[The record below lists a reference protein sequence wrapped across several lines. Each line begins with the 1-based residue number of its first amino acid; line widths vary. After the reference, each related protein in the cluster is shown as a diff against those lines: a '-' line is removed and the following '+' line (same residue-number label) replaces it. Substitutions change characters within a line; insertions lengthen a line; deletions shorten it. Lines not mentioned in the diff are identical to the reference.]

1 MAGLAMQFN
10 PYDAVR
16 IEVEDSLFCD
26 DALDDNFFPPI
37 YIQVDSKNRP
47 AGGISFK
54 HVTVKD
60 DIDRPFIKIV
70 EPKGNMPKDMSGDI
84 TLERKGR
91 RERIIIDKAWLL
103 RYLAIP
109 PISRG

>member
-1 MAGLAMQFN
+1 VGLLRITRFTSKSDGMAGLAVQFN

-16 IEVEDSLFCD
+16 IEIEDSLFCV
-26 DALDDNFFPPI
+26 
-37 YIQVDSKNRP
+37 VDSKNRP

-70 EPKGNMPKDMSGDI
+70 DSKGNVPKDFSGDI
-84 TLERKGR
+84 TLPRVHS
-91 RERIIIDKAWLL
+91 KAL
-103 RYLAIP
+103 P
-109 PISRG
+109 

>member
-1 MAGLAMQFN
+1 VGLLRITRFTSKSDGMAGLAVQFN

-16 IEVEDSLFCD
+16 IEIEDSLFCD
-26 DALDDNFFPPI
+26 DARDDNFFPPI
-37 YIQVDSKNRP
+37 YIQVVDSKNRP

-70 EPKGNMPKDMSGDI
+70 DSKGNVPKDFSGDI
-84 TLERKGR
+84 TLPRVHS
-91 RERIIIDKAWLL
+91 KAL
-103 RYLAIP
+103 P
-109 PISRG
+109 